1 MPKSR
6 GRKSLTH
13 HARRERACGLEG
25 WPNSEEGGAEL
36 KRMGFLSA
44 LTRRLG
50 SEEGATAVEYAL
62 MVALIA
68 LVIVLAVTFL
78 GQSTS
83 SVYNNGDL
91 VNALT

>member
-1 MPKSR
+1 MPMSR
-6 GRKSLTH
+6 GRKALNH

>member
-1 MPKSR
+1 
-6 GRKSLTH
+6 
-13 HARRERACGLEG
+13 
-25 WPNSEEGGAEL
+25 
-36 KRMGFLSA
+36 MGFLSVLA
-44 LTRRLG
+44 RRLR

>member
-1 MPKSR
+1 
-6 GRKSLTH
+6 
-13 HARRERACGLEG
+13 
-25 WPNSEEGGAEL
+25 
-36 KRMGFLSA
+36 MGFLAAS
-44 LTRRLG
+44 TRRLS

-91 VNALT
+91 VTALT